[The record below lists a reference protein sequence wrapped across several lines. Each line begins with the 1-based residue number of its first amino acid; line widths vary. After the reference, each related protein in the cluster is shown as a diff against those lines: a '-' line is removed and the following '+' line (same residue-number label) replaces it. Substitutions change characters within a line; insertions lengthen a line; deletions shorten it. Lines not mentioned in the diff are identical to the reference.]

1 MSTLQHRSLTGM
13 SVKWILYHTFV
24 VLPRSTPFELLRVVV
39 LKVDSNVYDA
49 GITVGDIL
57 LVSI

>member
-1 MSTLQHRSLTGM
+1 M

-24 VLPRSTPFELLRVVV
+24 VLPRSAPFELLRVVV

-49 GITVGDIL
+49 GITVRDIL
-57 LVSI
+57 LVYI